1 MEFCDGRR
9 SPNGSR
15 EHALRIYVMGAIS
28 DDYED
33 FETVASTAA
42 GWAEE
47 DGLRVFGRQ
56 ELLSE
61 LADLIRTGY
70 AQAYILS
77 AQPPHTRVADYSE
90 GRADD
95 LWFLLTAAGI
105 RALNELDAQPDGG

>member
-1 MEFCDGRR
+1 MAEEVRMAAENTL
-9 SPNGSR
+9 SESMSWAQSR
-15 EHALRIYVMGAIS
+15 MTTKILKRLP
-28 DDYED
+28 
-33 FETVASTAA
+33 STAA

-70 AQAYILS
+70 A
-77 AQPPHTRVADYSE
+77 H
-90 GRADD
+90 ADD

>member
-1 MEFCDGRR
+1 MAEEVRMAAENTL
-9 SPNGSR
+9 SESMSWAQSR
-15 EHALRIYVMGAIS
+15 MTTKILKRLP
-28 DDYED
+28 
-33 FETVASTAA
+33 STAA

>member
-1 MEFCDGRR
+1 MAEEVRMAAENTLSESMSWPQSRMTMKILKRLPVQQPDG
-9 SPNGSR
+9 
-15 EHALRIYVMGAIS
+15 LK
-28 DDYED
+28 
-33 FETVASTAA
+33 
-42 GWAEE
+42 E

-70 AQAYILS
+70 ARAYILS
-77 AQPPHTRVADYSE
+77 AQTPHTLVADYSE

-95 LWFLLTAAGI
+95 LWFLLTASGL